1 MDAINIATEVEQALL
16 KSMGKSSNGNL
27 SSVYTPNN
35 TTTTTNYGISSSG
48 SHNTNTDQ
56 QNFQRH
62 NNGNNNFKNNRRYNN
77 NDKRQQQR
85 GESRKCFNCNK
96 IGHIS
101 KDCRSPKRHRENKT
115 NQQTIHND
123 DKDEMDNIF
132 DHLMQQNQQTTPTPV
147 NTLQFSINATT
158 KNNSIKQNCL
168 IDTGSTL
175 SSIRQSTATRLG
187 LYEFNTQPRRIE
199 YGNGG
204 LQLTTKKAIFE
215 FKINNLPTRAF
226 LYIVE
231 KQNEEVI
238 LGMDWMTYEDI
249 VLHPKTKTITKNSS
263 EQQNLQQV
271 QHDEQTND
279 EITNEEFLAQT
290 ILNEFPKLIPND
302 NGPQT
307 VTNAPYMHRIDTGDA
322 LPVHVRDYRRPFAEN
337 EQIKKEVDEMLR
349 KKVIEPSTS
358 AWCSPVVMIKK
369 HDESWRFCVDFRKL
383 NAVTIK
389 DKFPIGNLNEV
400 LDKLHGCKYL
410 STIDLKSG
418 FWQIPMDPRDAHKT
432 AFIANGAL
440 YQFKVLP
447 FGCVTGPNS
456 FSRFMH
462 GVIQNL
468 PRVMVYLDDVICF
481 SRTKEEHEQ
490 DLRAL
495 LQRLSEY
502 NLKISVKKCR
512 FFKKEVKYLGFIVS
526 SNGIRSDPEK
536 IEAIKEWPTPTTVK
550 ALQRFL
556 GFCAF
561 YHRFIKNLSQTAAPM
576 YALLRKDAPFVWSK
590 EADQAF
596 ITLKIIIMTLPTL
609 AYPDPHKPYD
619 VHTDAS
625 MFGLGAIIVQ
635 NGRPNKKLYV
645 LFTP

>member
-35 TTTTTNYGISSSG
+35 TTTTTNHSISSSG

-62 NNGNNNFKNNRRYNN
+62 NNGNNHFKNNRRYNS

-96 IGHIS
+96 IGYIS

-147 NTLQFSINATT
+147 NTLRFSINATT
-158 KNNSIKQNCL
+158 KNNSINQNCL
-168 IDTGSTL
+168 IDTRSTL

-187 LYEFNTQPRRIE
+187 LYKFNTQPRRIE

-215 FKINNLPTRAF
+215 FKINNLPTKAF
-226 LYIVE
+226 LFIVE
-231 KQNEEVI
+231 KQNEQVI

-249 VLHPKTKTITKNSS
+249 PKTKTITKNTP

-271 QHDEQTND
+271 QQDEQTND
-279 EITNEEFLAQT
+279 EITNEEFIAQT

-302 NGPQT
+302 NEPQT

-337 EQIKKEVDEMLR
+337 EQIKKEVNEMLR

-369 HDESWRFCVDFRKL
+369 HDE
-383 NAVTIK
+383 
-389 DKFPIGNLNEV
+389 
-400 LDKLHGCKYL
+400 
-410 STIDLKSG
+410 
-418 FWQIPMDPRDAHKT
+418 
-432 AFIANGAL
+432 
-440 YQFKVLP
+440 
-447 FGCVTGPNS
+447 
-456 FSRFMH
+456 
-462 GVIQNL
+462 
-468 PRVMVYLDDVICF
+468 
-481 SRTKEEHEQ
+481 
-490 DLRAL
+490 
-495 LQRLSEY
+495 
-502 NLKISVKKCR
+502 
-512 FFKKEVKYLGFIVS
+512 
-526 SNGIRSDPEK
+526 
-536 IEAIKEWPTPTTVK
+536 
-550 ALQRFL
+550 
-556 GFCAF
+556 
-561 YHRFIKNLSQTAAPM
+561 
-576 YALLRKDAPFVWSK
+576 
-590 EADQAF
+590 
-596 ITLKIIIMTLPTL
+596 
-609 AYPDPHKPYD
+609 
-619 VHTDAS
+619 
-625 MFGLGAIIVQ
+625 
-635 NGRPNKKLYV
+635 
-645 LFTP
+645 

>member
-1 MDAINIATEVEQALL
+1 
-16 KSMGKSSNGNL
+16 
-27 SSVYTPNN
+27 
-35 TTTTTNYGISSSG
+35 
-48 SHNTNTDQ
+48 
-56 QNFQRH
+56 
-62 NNGNNNFKNNRRYNN
+62 
-77 NDKRQQQR
+77 
-85 GESRKCFNCNK
+85 
-96 IGHIS
+96 
-101 KDCRSPKRHRENKT
+101 
-115 NQQTIHND
+115 
-123 DKDEMDNIF
+123 
-132 DHLMQQNQQTTPTPV
+132 MQQNQQTTPTPV
-147 NTLQFSINATT
+147 NTLRFSINATT
-158 KNNSIKQNCL
+158 KNNSTNQNCL

-215 FKINNLPTRAF
+215 FKINNLPTKAF
-226 LYIVE
+226 LFIVE

-238 LGMDWMTYEDI
+238 LGMDWMTDEDI
-249 VLHPKTKTITKNSS
+249 VLHPKTKTITKNTP

-271 QHDEQTND
+271 QQDEQTNE

-290 ILNEFPKLIPND
+290 ILNEFPKLIPKENE
-302 NGPQT
+302 PQT

-369 HDESWRFCVDFRKL
+369 SDESWQFCVDFRKL
-383 NAVTIK
+383 NAVTVK
-389 DKFPIGNLNEV
+389 DKFPIGNLNEL

-596 ITLKIIIMTLPTL
+596 ITLKKIIMTLPTL

-635 NGRPNKKLYV
+635 NGRPVAFASRTLTPAEKNYSTTEQEALCVVYALNHFYPYLQLPSKLVACFHILPIHVAVY
-645 LFTP
+645 FIS